1 MPNTLIPIVNSMAL
15 TTKGKNKP
23 MIIPELNELIPLHK
37 VHLKYDLLITPNNTI
52 ITIKLIMQT
61 TLVKVSLKVLYVLI
75 NCFVPGVAV

>member
-1 MPNTLIPIVNSMAL
+1 MAL